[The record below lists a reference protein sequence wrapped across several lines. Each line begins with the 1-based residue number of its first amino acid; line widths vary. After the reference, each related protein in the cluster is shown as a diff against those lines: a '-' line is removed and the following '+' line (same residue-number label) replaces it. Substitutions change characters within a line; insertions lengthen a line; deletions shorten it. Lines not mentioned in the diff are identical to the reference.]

1 LCFNRQLNP
10 FSFIPDSK
18 IQQYEEIERKL
29 NDLKSQSIKICL
41 NNQQSFENTVSNLLQ
56 TESDQN
62 IIEVN
67 DYEIDSISKEH
78 SSSRNE
84 SNPEDSQS
92 ETETEPVRPSTSK
105 QANLPK
111 RKSFSRAVSAIQSNA
126 NQTLRSESNQNQ
138 NTNKRRSQRIRYSK
152 LKQTKYDHF
161 FDQDVFTFDSETE
174 SNEDSESSFNESPS
188 QRFDSDQEEDGLSKT
203 NALKVLSF
211 ISFILNS

>member
-1 LCFNRQLNP
+1 
-10 FSFIPDSK
+10 
-18 IQQYEEIERKL
+18 
-29 NDLKSQSIKICL
+29 L
-41 NNQQSFENTVSNLLQ
+41 NNERRFENRASDMIQ

-62 IIEVN
+62 INQKTSSV
-67 DYEIDSISKEH
+67 SQEH
-78 SSSRNE
+78 SSNSG
-84 SNPEDSQS
+84 DSQS
-92 ETETEPVRPSTSK
+92 ETETVRPSTSK
-105 QANLPK
+105 KDDLTK

-126 NQTLRSESNQNQ
+126 NQTLISELSQNP
-138 NTNKRRSQRIRYSK
+138 NTNKRRSERIRYSK

-211 ISFILNS
+211 ISFILIS